1 VSKAKILVIDDE
13 PGIINLVSA
22 YLGREGY
29 EVYTATDGP
38 GGLQTAHPASVT
50 VSVATRKAIDANSI
64 RDIPR
69 HSKQAKLEALRQI
82 DRRFHELTEVAK
94 HLASQ
99 ESLVF
104 SVYLTESNHWT
115 RFSYAHNHWVVEVH
129 QPPVSPSEVVVV
141 LSDTALL
148 NLLDK
153 ALKMRDAQALGHI
166 AGDPRA
172 VIQIAAVVS
181 LGQAPDP
188 RGQCFGRAEPPSHVA
203 HILAIHCAH
212 DLVGDLRETLGIV
225 YGVADHHAASFSF
238 LAFLWISPLTI

>member
-1 VSKAKILVIDDE
+1 MKMIQVRELVI
-13 PGIINLVSA
+13 GVALATSVASFSA
-22 YLGREGY
+22 SACM
-29 EVYTATDGP
+29 VHIATIP

-94 HLASQ
+94 RLASQ
-99 ESLVF
+99 DSLVF

-115 RFSYAHNHWVVEVH
+115 RFSHAHNHWVVEVH
-129 QPPVSPSEVVVV
+129 QPPVIPSEVVVV

-153 ALKMRDAQALGHI
+153 ALKMRDAQALGVLALSGN
-166 AGDPRA
+166 AGEQQL
-172 VIQIAAVVS
+172 VIRVF
-181 LGQAPDP
+181 D
-188 RGQCFGRAEPPSHVA
+188 R
-203 HILAIHCAH
+203 
-212 DLVGDLRETLGIV
+212 
-225 YGVADHHAASFSF
+225 F
-238 LAFLWISPLTI
+238 LSAYTTS